1 MAFVYWV
8 EIPRNRTQWDTNN
21 GVFMNEMNANYK
33 LSYNAVMV
41 CHLHMN
47 ICVLKPRGHPQRNRQ
62 SLYFVK
68 FFR

>member
-8 EIPRNRTQWDTNN
+8 VIPRNRTQRETNN
-21 GVFMNEMNANYK
+21 GVFMNELNANYK

-47 ICVLKPRGHPQRNRQ
+47 IFIPNPRGHPQKNRH